1 MPGVHEMVTHTK
13 TILQLNAVGLFN
25 YKRTFSGQQALTSY
39 IHNDVIQI
47 KTLRKNVLADRDK

>member
-13 TILQLNAVGLFN
+13 TILQLNAVGLLN
-25 YKRTFSGQQALTSY
+25 YKQTFSGQQALTSY

-47 KTLRKNVLADRDK
+47 KTLRKNVLANRDK